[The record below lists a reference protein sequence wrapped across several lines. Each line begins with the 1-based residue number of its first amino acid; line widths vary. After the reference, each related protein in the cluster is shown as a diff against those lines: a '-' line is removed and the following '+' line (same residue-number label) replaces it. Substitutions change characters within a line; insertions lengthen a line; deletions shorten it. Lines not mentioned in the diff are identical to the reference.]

1 MFFVNNNVDVLV
13 LGGTRLLGRVLVE
26 KLLSKGYNVTVLSR
40 RTEKRPSRAVSIR
53 KEKTQGLKSLYGKRF
68 DLTLD
73 FIAYDDKSTKEVY
86 ENIEPGVYIL
96 ISSVW
101 VANSKMFE
109 VAYEYLLGKTEA
121 EAIALN
127 KRKSDKKS
135 TVLRL
140 PIFWDK
146 GEHTG
151 RLEFYCQRVSD
162 GLPVILVDGG
172 NNLAQIAWTED
183 IANAMLLWIKN
194 DLPKERS
201 VWEAIPNEGVEVKD
215 IVKSIA
221 RGRKT
226 KPKLIDISKE
236 MLSKKL
242 PQYLDEEPLWR
253 EEALAITNNNLFLA
267 TGVKPTPQLK
277 WIEKIAGETMVS
289 SQLSDLR
296 LNEKTFLE
304 GII

>member
-1 MFFVNNNVDVLV
+1 MKNNMNILV

-26 KLLSKGYNVTVLSR
+26 KLVKERNNVTVISR
-40 RTEKRPSRAVSIR
+40 NAKNCPSGVTLLCNEKI
-53 KEKTQGLKSLYGKRF
+53 QGLEHLSGAKF

-73 FIAYDDKSTKEVY
+73 FIGYNGNSVNEVY
-86 ENIEPGVYIL
+86 KDVDPGVYVL
-96 ISSVW
+96 ISSIW
-101 VANSKMFE
+101 VTSSKMFK
-109 VAYEYLLGKTEA
+109 VSHEYLLGKKKA
-121 EAIALN
+121 ENVVFDRRIL
-127 KRKSDKKS
+127 DKKS

-146 GEHTG
+146 EEHTK

-194 DLPKERS
+194 DLPKEQS
-201 VWEAIPNEGVEVKD
+201 VWEAIPNRGVKVKD

-221 RGRKT
+221 RGRRT
-226 KPKLIDISKE
+226 SPKLIAISKE
-236 MLSKKL
+236 ILSKKL
-242 PQYLDEEPLWR
+242 PQYLSEEPLWR
-253 EEALAITNNNLFLA
+253 EEALAITNNNLFLV
-267 TGVKPTPQLK
+267 TGFKPTPQLK
-277 WIEKIAGETMVS
+277 WIEKVAGETAAS
-289 SQLSDLR
+289 LQLSDLR
-296 LNEKTFLE
+296 LNEKKLLE